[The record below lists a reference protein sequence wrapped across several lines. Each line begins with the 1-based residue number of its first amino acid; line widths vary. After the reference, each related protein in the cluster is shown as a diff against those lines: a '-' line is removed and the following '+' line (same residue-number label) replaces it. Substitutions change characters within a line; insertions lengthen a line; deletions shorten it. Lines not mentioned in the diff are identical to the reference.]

1 MKIAV
6 KEEIINLKT
15 RTHRWLGEKLNWNW
29 TDQQRKATPTLPL
42 VFWDT
47 RCAQCE
53 AVLLFHL

>member
-6 KEEIINLKT
+6 KEEITNLKM
-15 RTHRWLGEKLNWNW
+15 RTHRWLGEKLNWNR
-29 TDQQRKATPTLPL
+29 TDQRLKATPTLPL

-53 AVLLFHL
+53 AVLLFRL